1 MSQYCKNLSGS
12 QVAWWVI
19 LKVPPKI
26 GASGY
31 AYIDIN
37 SKVPQ
42 FTYFSDK
49 VDVGNTPLVT
59 TLNQINTLKL

>member
-1 MSQYCKNLSGS
+1 M
-12 QVAWWVI
+12 
-19 LKVPPKI
+19 PPKI

-37 SKVPQ
+37 SKTPQ
-42 FTYFSDK
+42 FTYFSNK
-49 VDVGNTPLVT
+49 VDEGNTPLVQ